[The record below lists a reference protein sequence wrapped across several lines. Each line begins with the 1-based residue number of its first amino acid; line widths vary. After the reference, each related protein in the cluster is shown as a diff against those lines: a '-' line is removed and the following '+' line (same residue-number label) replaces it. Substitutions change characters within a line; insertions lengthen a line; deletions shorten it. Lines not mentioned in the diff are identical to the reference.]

1 MLHKLLIYVNLAKYL
16 KANDI
21 DTSLD
26 NLEVF
31 SQGKEIFTGF

>member
-16 KANDI
+16 KADGI

-26 NLEVF
+26 NFDVF
-31 SQGKEIFTGF
+31 SQRKEIFAGF